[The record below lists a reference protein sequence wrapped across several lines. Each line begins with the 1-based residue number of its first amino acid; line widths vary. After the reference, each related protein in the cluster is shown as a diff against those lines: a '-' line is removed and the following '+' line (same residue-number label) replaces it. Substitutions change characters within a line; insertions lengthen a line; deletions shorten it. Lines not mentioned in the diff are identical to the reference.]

1 MVDTDFLNA
10 YSTSFYAGLPRLK
23 ADDVTGAVL
32 YALSTSEQTQVY
44 LKVKKLTGFQWNL
57 LKVVTSKWNALKL
70 NRILRWNFAQ
80 LLIGTHSMDFNKFS
94 QFSCRSKKLYYRQCQ
109 NTDLEESNKK
119 KRNKYSFMEQGQRI
133 EKMLLL
139 KQKWI
144 KKNA

>member
-44 LKVKKLTGFQWNL
+44 LKVKTLTGFQWNL

-109 NTDLEESNKK
+109 NTDLQESTKK
-119 KRNKYSFMEQGQRI
+119 KKQILFHGTRTKRLDKYYSS
-133 EKMLLL
+133 
-139 KQKWI
+139 
-144 KKNA
+144 

>member
-57 LKVVTSKWNALKL
+57 LKEVTSKWNALKL
-70 NRILRWNFAQ
+70 NPHSLMKFCSIIDWNA
-80 LLIGTHSMDFNKFS
+80 FNGL
-94 QFSCRSKKLYYRQCQ
+94 Q
-109 NTDLEESNKK
+109 
-119 KRNKYSFMEQGQRI
+119 
-133 EKMLLL
+133 
-139 KQKWI
+139 
-144 KKNA
+144 